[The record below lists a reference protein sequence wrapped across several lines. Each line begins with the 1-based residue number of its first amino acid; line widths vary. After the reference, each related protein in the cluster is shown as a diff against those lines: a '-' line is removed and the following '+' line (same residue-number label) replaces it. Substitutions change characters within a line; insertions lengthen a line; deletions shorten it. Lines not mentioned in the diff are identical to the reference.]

1 MARYTLSLLQVLLAL
16 AAHQVAAVPVVLPL
30 PSASLPLPS
39 GWTSN
44 LPLPTG
50 AKLDP
55 AVHAPR
61 DQDVNLPSLS
71 LTSLPTG
78 TFNLSTL
85 SLTLPTTVDLS
96 TLSLTLPSLTQLP
109 TTLPGS
115 LSLSID
121 LPTGLS
127 TLTLDKRT
135 LSVPIATATGI
146 PSTLPGGLPP
156 LPTGFPTGLPP
167 PALPTGA
174 PEYPGGLLQPDN

>member
-1 MARYTLSLLQVLLAL
+1 MARYTPSLLQVLLAL
-16 AAHQVAAVPVVLPL
+16 AAHQVAAVPVVLP
-30 PSASLPLPS
+30 SSLQLPS

-55 AVHAPR
+55 AVHVAR
-61 DQDVNLPSLS
+61 DDYDAELPSPS

-78 TFNLSTL
+78 TFDLSTL
-85 SLTLPTTVDLS
+85 SLTLPTSVDLS
-96 TLSLTLPSLTQLP
+96 TLSLTLPGSLTQLP

-146 PSTLPGGLPP
+146 PSTLPGLPP

-167 PALPTGA
+167 PTLPTGA

>member
-61 DQDVNLPSLS
+61 DQDVDLPSLS

-78 TFNLSTL
+78 RF
-85 SLTLPTTVDLS
+85 DLS

-156 LPTGFPTGLPP
+156 LSTGFPTGLPP